1 MKYEMITAPSLPFPN
16 LCKLYPN
23 KSILPFLNADFF
35 LSHFKKKLYIK
46 IEEWHMWDYG
56 WFIAL

>member
-23 KSILPFLNADFF
+23 KSILPFLNADIFF
-35 LSHFKKKLYIK
+35 HILFKIIY
-46 IEEWHMWDYG
+46 
-56 WFIAL
+56 